1 KKLIAHFQHVESEM
15 KRLQQQG
22 PPELSIG
29 LIESAEF
36 WMPKVLATFKAEF
49 SDVHI
54 RLLEVLSLQDVEK
67 ALTHFHVHLAITNQY
82 INNKDMQT
90 IPIYD
95 EKLVAL
101 LPPQHRLKNE
111 PYVTINQLKHEHFII
126 SKKGFQTRED
136 ILNAFK
142 QAKMTPPI

>member
-1 KKLIAHFQHVESEM
+1 M

-49 SDVHI
+49 SYVHN

-90 IPIYD
+90 ISIYD
-95 EKLVAL
+95 EKHVTL
-101 LPPQHRLKNE
+101 LQLQHQMKKE
-111 PYVTINQLKHEHFII
+111 SYV
-126 SKKGFQTRED
+126 
-136 ILNAFK
+136 
-142 QAKMTPPI
+142 

>member
-1 KKLIAHFQHVESEM
+1 LCFFVSSRRRHTRSKRDWSSDVCSSDLQHVESEM

-90 IPIYD
+90 IPI
-95 EKLVAL
+95 
-101 LPPQHRLKNE
+101 
-111 PYVTINQLKHEHFII
+111 
-126 SKKGFQTRED
+126 
-136 ILNAFK
+136 
-142 QAKMTPPI
+142 